1 MQGPRRL
8 ALSMDSTA
16 TAEAEHSATASCPA
30 DAATGGH
37 GAGEGEE
44 GGERARMREAVL
56 AEGLKGEDRLAGAR
70 SGGVRSA
77 GGVDTA
83 PATAEETAAAE
94 AEEAAAAEVAAAEG
108 GRARGLTMRNKAPR
122 WHDELQCWCLDFQG
136 RVTQASVKNFQL
148 VHPDTD
154 VVVLQFGKVRV
165 HRGLRQVSYYRPG
178 QAPRA

>member
-1 MQGPRRL
+1 M
-8 ALSMDSTA
+8 T
-16 TAEAEHSATASCPA
+16 TAEAERSAAASCPA

-37 GAGEGEE
+37 GSGEGEE
-44 GGERARMREAVL
+44 EKGEHARVWPAVL
-56 AEGLKGEDRLAGAR
+56 AEGLKGDDRLGGGG

-83 PATAEETAAAE
+83 PATAEETATAE
-94 AEEAAAAEVAAAEG
+94 AEETATAEVAEEEG

-136 RVTQASVKNFQL
+136 RVTHASVKNFQL

-165 HRGLRQVSYYRPG
+165 RRGS
-178 QAPRA
+178 